1 MDQAEAEVLET
12 PAEEVEP
19 ETNVAEVTKEPA
31 PEESDEVVVTIGEE
45 SPPSEEDEI
54 AKAPEWVREL
64 RKSNREKDRRIR
76 ELEQAQAK
84 PVSTAPAIGTKPT
97 LESSGYDEEKF
108 ERDLTAYHERK
119 RAADAAETKKAEEA
133 KKQNDAWQESLAN
146 HEKLKAALK
155 VSDYDDAETELQ
167 TIFDTTQR
175 ALVIDAAKDS
185 ALLSYALGKNPAKA
199 KELAS
204 IKNPVKFVAAVVRL
218 ETELKVTPR
227 KTAPLPEKKLSGSA
241 PVSTAMDNQLARLE
255 AEADKTGDRT
265 KVIAYRREKRRA
277 A

>member
-1 MDQAEAEVLET
+1 MEQAEPEVLET
-12 PAEEVEP
+12 PAEEVEQIEEGEKP
-19 ETNVAEVTKEPA
+19 EP
-31 PEESDEVVVTIGEE
+31 DEVVVTIGEG

-84 PVSTAPAIGTKPT
+84 PVSTAPVIGTKPT

-155 VSDYDDAETELQ
+155 VSDYDEAQEALEAT
-167 TIFDTTQR
+167 FDVTQR

-199 KELAS
+199 KELAA

-227 KTAPLPEKKLSGSA
+227 KTAPLPERKLSGSA